1 MGLEAHRR
9 SPAMTLEERYEGQVS
24 VFERSATPLKCQTV
38 VAGHTLTFEKI
49 DGEVR
54 ETSDLVTESDAG
66 PLPPIFKRV
75 AKTVA
80 ERYMSALD
88 TTAQEGP
95 RAAH

>member
-1 MGLEAHRR
+1 MGLEAHKRN
-9 SPAMTLEERYEGQVS
+9 SPMTLEERYEGQVS

-38 VAGHTLTFEKI
+38 VAGHTLTFERI

-80 ERYMSALD
+80 ERYMSALR
-88 TTAQEGP
+88 TSTKEAP
-95 RAAH
+95 RASH